1 MEYRNIVL
9 VGMMGTGKS
18 SVGQALASRLNWVYE
33 DTDAATERAQ
43 GMSITRMFAELGEP
57 FFRKAE
63 SETIERTLQ
72 GRHQVVATG
81 GGAVLAEQNRILM
94 QRSGL
99 VVALKASAETIIE
112 RVRSDQSRPLL
123 QGGVEERVR
132 HIMESRKHAYD
143 FADLHVET
151 DGKSVGQI
159 VDEICSRLEQ
169 ERA

>member
-1 MEYRNIVL
+1 MKYRNIVL
-9 VGMMGTGKS
+9 VGLMGTGKS
-18 SVGQALASRLNWVYE
+18 SVGQALASKLNWVFE
-33 DTDAATERAQ
+33 DTDAAIERAQ

-57 FFRKAE
+57 FFRQAE

-72 GRHQVVATG
+72 GVHQVIATG
-81 GGAVLAEQNRILM
+81 GGAVLTERNRMLM
-94 QRSGL
+94 QRGGL

-132 HIMESRKHAYD
+132 HIMESRRHAYD
-143 FADLHVET
+143 FADLHVDT
-151 DGKSVGQI
+151 DGKTVGQI
-159 VDEICSRLEQ
+159 VDEICSRLER